1 MTLALNQLAAI
12 SVTIL
17 STWSGAWIADV
28 DVDLDPTAIVPS
40 GKVLLTVG
48 TATLSGTV
56 DPTANGRFATHAR
69 VRVVGG
75 GNGWSQPTKRQH
87 FHNDAG
93 VLNTAVIAATAAE
106 VGEVA
111 VVATPLPLGIDWTRM
126 AGPASRVFKDLSWY
140 VDFLGVTQVAPR
152 VPTPAPPDVEVLE
165 WNGLWQ
171 TAKIASDTL
180 VVPGMVLTDT
190 RFGTV
195 TVRDVEQT
203 FTAAGG
209 ARATAW
215 CGAASRSRL
224 AAALTTIAQEAT
236 AIVYARSYKYRVVLQ
251 GVDGRLTLQAV
262 TPTLGVPDQLPISV
276 WYGLP
281 GAKGK
286 PALGSLCI
294 LEFNEGDPSQPM
306 VRAFDS
312 AIPLQLDIETSA
324 LLNLKAPLVSI
335 GEAPQSGVA
344 TLQTMTPLF
353 VALNT
358 LVTALNALVGS
369 PNATA
374 LAAGTALD
382 PSGSLSSAITAAA
395 SALEALL
402 PSPANF
408 STTVAAAS

>member
-12 SVTIL
+12 SVTL
-17 STWSGAWIADV
+17 LTTWKGAWIADV
-28 DVDLDPTAIVPS
+28 DVDLDLTGLVPS
-40 GKVLLTVG
+40 GKVLLTIG
-48 TATLSGTV
+48 ATTLSGTV
-56 DPTANGRFATHAR
+56 DPEANGRFATHAR
-69 VRVVGG
+69 IRVVGG
-75 GNGWSQPTKRQH
+75 GNGWSQPTKQQH

-111 VVATPLPLGIDWTRM
+111 VVATPLPLGVDWTRM
-126 AGPASRVFKDLSWY
+126 AGPAHRVFKGLPWY
-140 VDFLGVTQVAPR
+140 VDFLGVTQVGPR

-180 VVPGMVLTDT
+180 VVPGMVLTDV
-190 RFGTV
+190 RFGSV

-209 ARATAW
+209 ARATVW
-215 CGAASRSRL
+215 CGKPATSRL

-251 GVDGRLTLQAV
+251 GPDGRLTLQAV

-286 PALGSLCI
+286 PALGSLCV

-306 VRAFDS
+306 VRAFDTATPLELDFEAS
-312 AIPLQLDIETSA
+312 VAIGI
-324 LLNLKAPLVSI
+324 KAPIVQL
-335 GEAPQSGVA
+335 GEVAQTGVA
-344 TLQTMTPLF
+344 TQGTMALLLGDLEALCASL
-353 VALNT
+353 VAFF
-358 LVTALNALVGS
+358 TAGTNPGLASSGVD
-369 PNATA
+369 PNSLAPAIASAATA
-374 LAAGTALD
+374 LSTQAA
-382 PSGSLSSAITAAA
+382 
-395 SALEALL
+395 L
-402 PSPANF
+402 PINF
-408 STTVAAAS
+408 SQTVSAAP